1 MASLFRMFVPRF
13 PKYTAPLFKLLRRV
27 KKIVWTE
34 EGENVFSTLYL
45 VFNTR
50 TLLV

>member
-13 PKYTAPLFKLLRRV
+13 PKYAAPLFKFLRRV